1 MQQQMNMQL
10 NFGILYMN
18 IKIKII
24 FLENNQFNGQ
34 NIMKLLYLKKMIQM
48 FMLIVTQFIIMIIQF
63 IQEILLKVIINGI
76 I

>member
-34 NIMKLLYLKKMIQM
+34 NIMKLLYLKKMMQM

-63 IQEILLKVIINGI
+63 MQEILLKVIINGI